1 MGRENRVEEGVEGI
15 LWGWRRGEV
24 AVAHCK
30 LPIVSLVLGPGSRKL
45 FLAFLLAQEMDSP
58 TLPRLWCPATGYS
71 SSPQWLLQPFPCSP
85 GSVVGLLAVLMPR
98 VSALWLLLC
107 RASGAFWSPF
117 LQACGDV
124 RLPGWILCLCGMFSI
139 WWLNSQ
145 CCKAGMREKRYEKER
160 CLQETTKDRISKNPV
175 FFLRA
180 AHDTRPGQ
188 MSLPIIHTYL

>member
-1 MGRENRVEEGVEGI
+1 MGLEKGRSGCCPLQTPHCVISTWARIKKAVLGFLACTGDGQSNSAKVVVSRYRI
-15 LWGWRRGEV
+15 FQLSPV
-24 AVAHCK
+24 AVAA
-30 LPIVSLVLGPGSRKL
+30 IS
-45 FLAFLLAQEMDSP
+45 
-58 TLPRLWCPATGYS
+58 
-71 SSPQWLLQPFPCSP
+71 LQPWQCCGAA
-85 GSVVGLLAVLMPR
+85 GSAHAT